1 MRVALSA
8 ALLGAACC
16 AGAAPPLAPA
26 ELMPALAAVTASR
39 ATFVE
44 TKRSALLKEPL
55 VTRGTLAYR
64 RPDSLEKHVR
74 EPYDERIVLDGGRLT
89 IDNRTRGRK
98 TTVSL
103 ADAPQLGALAGAVRA
118 VRAGDLATLE
128 LHFELR
134 AEGAPGRWT
143 LSLTPRAEEVARYV
157 AAIFVSG
164 AAGRITRIEIAEAG
178 GDRSVMDIQ
187 EEIQ

>member
-1 MRVALSA
+1 MRAALSA
-8 ALLGAACC
+8 LLLGAACC
-16 AGAAPPLAPA
+16 AHGEPPLAPG
-26 ELMPALAAVTASR
+26 ELMPALAAVATSH

-103 ADAPQLGALAGAVRA
+103 ADAPQLGALTEAVRA
-118 VRAGDLATLE
+118 VRAGDLAALE

-134 AEGAPGRWT
+134 AEGTPGRWM

-157 AAIFVSG
+157 AGIVVSG
-164 AAGRITRIEIAEAG
+164 TGDRITRIEIAEAS
-178 GDRSVMDIQ
+178 GDRSVMDIR
-187 EEIQ
+187 EEAK

>member
-1 MRVALSA
+1 MRIALSA
-8 ALLGAACC
+8 VLLGAACC
-16 AGAAPPLAPA
+16 ARAAPPLAPA
-26 ELMPALAAVTASR
+26 ELMPALAAVAASH

-55 VTRGTLAYR
+55 VSRGTLAYR

-89 IDNRTRGRK
+89 VDNRTRGRK

-103 ADAPQLGALAGAVRA
+103 ASAPQLGALTEAVRA
-118 VRAGDLATLE
+118 VRAGDLAALE

-134 AEGAPGRWT
+134 AEGTPERWT
-143 LSLTPRAEEVARYV
+143 LSLAPRAEEVSRYV
-157 AAIFVSG
+157 AGIVVSG
-164 AAGRITRIEIAEAG
+164 AAGRITRIEVAEAS
-178 GDRSVMDIQ
+178 GDRSVMDIR
-187 EEIQ
+187 EEPR